1 MRIGLLPTALGA
13 ALLAAGAIAV
23 SGGAPGPAQVTVTS
37 PTQQQA
43 RPAVQVVAR
52 EEDTQSDDWSLREYL
67 RRLRRLSA
75 VQHRSPGD
83 RAHKSWK
90 KARRG

>member
-1 MRIGLLPTALGA
+1 
-13 ALLAAGAIAV
+13 
-23 SGGAPGPAQVTVTS
+23 
-37 PTQQQA
+37 
-43 RPAVQVVAR
+43 VQVVAR

-90 KARRG
+90 KVRRG